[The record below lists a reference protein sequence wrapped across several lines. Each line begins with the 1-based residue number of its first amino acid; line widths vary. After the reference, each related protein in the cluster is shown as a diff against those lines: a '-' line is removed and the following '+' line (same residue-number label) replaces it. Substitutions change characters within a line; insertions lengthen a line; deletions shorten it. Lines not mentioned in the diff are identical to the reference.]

1 MILARKSASYCP
13 SPGLL
18 SQSPTSMAALPGP
31 EPIILRLK
39 HPVQGRA
46 VEEPG
51 LGHHDPTALPV
62 SRSGMGH
69 EDAFPRPRLSA
80 RCWFS
85 QGTFAGTW
93 GNGRDAPIPDLPT
106 LTPEREVRP
115 FPDGRLGAHEIGTPA
130 TPGPPDFQKR
140 CSATPGPFLVCRNL
154 RNPHRRNQSQN
165 GLF

>member
-1 MILARKSASYCP
+1 MTAYRP
-13 SPGLL
+13 HR
-18 SQSPTSMAALPGP
+18 QSPRPAQTSP
-31 EPIILRLK
+31 
-39 HPVQGRA
+39 
-46 VEEPG
+46 
-51 LGHHDPTALPV
+51 
-62 SRSGMGH
+62 SGH

-93 GNGRDAPIPDLPT
+93 GNRRDAPIPDLPT

-140 CSATPGPFLVCRNL
+140 CSADTRPIFGLQKFKKSPSPESVSKRSFLIAVV
-154 RNPHRRNQSQN
+154 PSTAATSPSV
-165 GLF
+165 

>member
-1 MILARKSASYCP
+1 MTAFGGILVFRARPGDRPLSTQLSRSP
-13 SPGLL
+13 SP
-18 SQSPTSMAALPGP
+18 P
-31 EPIILRLK
+31 ERSLK
-39 HPVQGRA
+39 
-46 VEEPG
+46 
-51 LGHHDPTALPV
+51 
-62 SRSGMGH
+62 GH

-130 TPGPPDFQKR
+130 TLGPPDFQKR
-140 CSATPGPFLVCRNL
+140 CSATPGPFVVCRNL
-154 RNPHRRNQSQN
+154 RNPHRRNQVIS
-165 GLF
+165 G

>member
-1 MILARKSASYCP
+1 
-13 SPGLL
+13 
-18 SQSPTSMAALPGP
+18 MATPP
-31 EPIILRLK
+31 RL
-39 HPVQGRA
+39 
-46 VEEPG
+46 
-51 LGHHDPTALPV
+51 
-62 SRSGMGH
+62 SRSRISRWGSALGH

-130 TPGPPDFQKR
+130 TPGPPGLSETMLCRRRAACSNMASTIGEPPVDGPGHRATDVTFSVDLVFDSKR
-140 CSATPGPFLVCRNL
+140 QV
-154 RNPHRRNQSQN
+154 
-165 GLF
+165 

>member
-1 MILARKSASYCP
+1 MTAFGGILVFRARPGDRPLSTQLSRSP
-13 SPGLL
+13 SP
-18 SQSPTSMAALPGP
+18 P
-31 EPIILRLK
+31 ERSLK
-39 HPVQGRA
+39 
-46 VEEPG
+46 
-51 LGHHDPTALPV
+51 
-62 SRSGMGH
+62 GH

-130 TPGPPDFQKR
+130 NPRTPGLSEAMLCDTRPIFGLQKFKKSPSPESGSKR
-140 CSATPGPFLVCRNL
+140 SFLIAVVPATAATSPSV
-154 RNPHRRNQSQN
+154 
-165 GLF
+165 